1 MSLILL
7 AAVGQ
12 FAPPIAVSPARP
24 AAGDIIEL
32 DASALDPKAKFF
44 AWTVTPRLADGR
56 KTIAANGPRG
66 YLCSVPGT
74 YHVVLAVGDAASVRI
89 IEQDVVVATGPSP
102 TPNPGPSPP
111 LPNPAPTPP
120 GPGPGPNPNPAPGPA
135 PPIPDGRFQ
144 LAAFVAAE
152 VGRLPAEAK
161 TRAPDLARAFRALSA
176 AIVAGGLNA
185 WQIPGET
192 SKAFDAAVGPQK
204 TAWANVS
211 KNVQTKLRELQK
223 TGKLTALADLAAAYD
238 EIATGLESVK

>member
-1 MSLILL
+1 MLVF

-12 FAPPIAVSPARP
+12 FVPPIAVTPARP

-32 DASALDPKAKFF
+32 DASVLDPKAKFF

-89 IEQDVVVATGPSP
+89 LEQDIVVAAGPTP
-102 TPNPGPSPP
+102 TPNPGPQPT
-111 LPNPAPTPP
+111 PTPP
-120 GPGPGPNPNPAPGPA
+120 GPGPGPLPNPAPGPA
-135 PPIPDGRFQ
+135 PLPDGRFQ
-144 LAAFVAAE
+144 LAAFAAAE
-152 VGRLPAEAK
+152 AGRLPAEAK
-161 TRAPDLARAFRALSA
+161 ARAPELARAFRSLAA
-176 AIVAGGLNA
+176 AIVAGGLSA

-211 KNVQTKLRELQK
+211 KNVQTKLREFQK
-223 TGKLTALADLAAAYD
+223 AGKLTALADLAAAYN

>member
-1 MSLILL
+1 MLL
-7 AAVGQ
+7 FTAVGQ
-12 FAPPIAVSPARP
+12 FSPPITVSPARP

-32 DASALDPKAKFF
+32 DASTLDPKAKFF

-89 IEQDVVVATGPSP
+89 LEQEIVVAVGP
-102 TPNPGPSPP
+102 TPTPTPGPQPT
-111 LPNPAPTPP
+111 PTPP
-120 GPGPGPNPNPAPGPA
+120 GPGPGPHPTPAPGPA
-135 PPIPDGRFQ
+135 PLPDGRFQ

-152 VGRLPAEAK
+152 AGRLPAEAK
-161 TRAPDLARAFRALSA
+161 ARAPELARAFRGLAA
-176 AIVAGGLNA
+176 AIVAGGLSA

-223 TGKLTALADLAAAYD
+223 AGKLTALADLAAAYS